1 MKKILILLSLG
12 LFYPVHATNTQILDT
27 IYANST
33 MTMALFFP
41 SDIKQGI
48 TGSEHFVFTYNREK
62 EQNLG
67 LLKAVKGPP
76 SNLLVITTDGKV
88 YSYIL
93 RYAEHLENPNRFI
106 SVQESIGD
114 AKRRSKEEIQLEEDI
129 DINISVNDSPELL
142 RRSCESLLNL
152 PEEKHIRKKEGEI
165 VLTLKNLKYHG
176 DNVFLQFEIENKS
189 GMRFDFDYLKIYKVN
204 GNKKRNASYQELP
217 LEPVYVHNKPSQII
231 PNTKVRMVYVVP
243 KFTIA
248 KNEKIVVRLKELHTS
263 RGVNLI
269 KKKFN

>member
-12 LFYPVHATNTQILDT
+12 LFYPVHATNTKTLDT

-67 LLKAVKGPP
+67 LLKAVKGEP

-93 RYAEHLENPNRFI
+93 KYAEHLENPNRFI

-114 AKRRSKEEIQLEEDI
+114 AEREPKEEMELREDL
-129 DINISVNDSPELL
+129 DVNISVNDSPELL
-142 RRSCESLLNL
+142 RRSCESLLQL
-152 PEEKHIRKKEGEI
+152 PEEKHIRKKQGGVI
-165 VLTLKNLKYHG
+165 LSLRNLKYHG
-176 DNVFLQFEIENKS
+176 DNVFLQFEIENQS
-189 GMRFDFDYLKIYKVN
+189 GVRFDFDYLKIFKVS

-217 LEPVYVHNKPSQII
+217 LEPVYVHNKPSQIL
-231 PNTKVRMVYVVP
+231 PNTKVKMVYVVP
-243 KFTIA
+243 KFTISD
-248 KNEKIVVRLKELHTS
+248 NEKIEARLQELNTTRSVH
-263 RGVNLI
+263 LI
-269 KKKFN
+269 WR